1 MKSELEILE
10 TLIVLF
16 MMPHRMYMYNEQEGA
31 LLIACLSSSVGLFVS
46 RSMGRKAV

>member
-16 MMPHRMYMYNEQEGA
+16 MMPHRMYNEQEGA